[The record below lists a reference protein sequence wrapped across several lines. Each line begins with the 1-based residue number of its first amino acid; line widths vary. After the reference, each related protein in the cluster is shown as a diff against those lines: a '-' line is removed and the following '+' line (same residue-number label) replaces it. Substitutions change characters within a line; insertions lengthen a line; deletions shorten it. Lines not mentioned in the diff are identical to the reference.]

1 MHFLTFLENY
11 ASAATIAIVIAIAI
25 AIFIECYYNTMYFIP
40 QHLWPNLCQ
49 IDDSVIGQGV
59 LKFIHT

>member
-25 AIFIECYYNTMYFIP
+25 AIFIESYYNTMYFIP

-49 IDDSVIGQGV
+49 IDDSVIG
-59 LKFIHT
+59 

>member
-11 ASAATIAIVIAIAI
+11 ISAATIVIAI

-49 IDDSVIGQGV
+49 IDDSVIG
-59 LKFIHT
+59 